1 MSPRQRAARGRAS
14 ASRPVAP
21 VEPVELVVD
30 GLVVRLTRKRIKN
43 LNLRVHRGGGF
54 VEVSAPAYV
63 RDRDIE
69 RFVREKRPW
78 IDAKLAQVAASPA
91 AVAAARSMAR
101 SKALRMCSF
110 ENVSLSLL

>member
-91 AVAAARSMAR
+91 AVAAEAGP
-101 SKALRMCSF
+101 
-110 ENVSLSLL
+110 